1 MFDYWRDHPHPLTI
15 TERRL
20 KNREAAV
27 RRLERM
33 RARKEPM
40 RVSSRPWGKGLW
52 SVQNSHDLRTY
63 GPFPMENMAQVS
75 RLMFAGE
82 WSREWNEKLRA
93 PDEVIYG
100 RSCLDEGDEGEGEA
114 AAA

>member
-15 TERRL
+15 MERRL

-33 RARKEPM
+33 RARKAPM
-40 RVSSRPWGKGLW
+40 SIGSWPWGKGLW
-52 SVQNSHDLRTY
+52 SVQHSHDAQVY
-63 GPFPMENMAQVS
+63 GPFPMENLAQVR
-75 RLMFAGE
+75 RLMFAGDWSME
-82 WSREWNEKLRA
+82 WDRKLRA
-93 PDEVIYG
+93 PDDVVYG
-100 RSCLDEGDEGEGEA
+100 KSCLDDDDEGEGEA